1 VKVGLMFAST
11 VFTTAE
17 ECAEAVAVAES
28 VGIES
33 IWAVEHVLTPLERS
47 SPYPYTSDGN
57 VTGLQELNL
66 CDPVVWL
73 SFVAGLS
80 RTLHLGT
87 CVMILPQ
94 RNPAIVAKEWA
105 TLDRLSG
112 GRAIMGVGVGWL
124 REEME
129 ALGVP
134 FEERGARTDESIAA
148 IRSLW
153 QDGPSSFEGRYY
165 HWKDMFCNPKPM
177 QKPGIPIHI
186 GGHSPAAARRVARM
200 GDGFLWP
207 GQLSKVTQSVN
218 NQAVKH
224 QSGGDQAL
232 RDMLSAIR
240 AECAA
245 IGRDPDSIE
254 LSVGASGADPDDLRR
269 LRDLGV
275 SRLMIGVG
283 KRDFRRRLEAFQ
295 SLVQSIG

>member
-1 VKVGLMFAST
+1 MFAST

-33 IWAVEHVLTPLERS
+33 IWAVEHVLTPLQRN

-57 VTGLQELNL
+57 VTGLQEWNL

-73 SFVAGLS
+73 SFIAGMS
-80 RTLHLGT
+80 RTLRLGT

-129 ALGVP
+129 ALGIP

-148 IRSLW
+148 VRSLW
-153 QDGPSSFEGRYY
+153 QEGPSTVEGRFYR
-165 HWKDMFCNPKPM
+165 WKDMFCVPKPM

-186 GGHSPAAARRVARM
+186 GGHSPAAARRVARL

-207 GQLSKVTQSVN
+207 GQLSKVTD
-218 NQAVKH
+218 
-224 QSGGDQAL
+224 SGNDQAL
-232 RDMLSAIR
+232 LDMLSAIR
-240 AECAA
+240 GECAQV
-245 IGRDPDSIE
+245 GRDPATIE
-254 LSVGASGADPDDLRR
+254 LSVGASGADADDLRR

-283 KRDFRRRLEAFQ
+283 KRDLRRRLEAFQ
-295 SLVQSIG
+295 SLVQSVG